1 MNRKMIEKKQ
11 INMNNLII
19 LYKNLHVILLKE
31 ISKLM
36 EYIEEIKI
44 YCHKQDTKLNE
55 IVEKTTNIFQGY
67 QLIEYEINNVKKIVI
82 EKGEKITSTVLNTIF
97 KIKNPNNQV
106 ISIMKI
112 IYEILTINVDIVKEN
127 SINEKE
133 EINWEFLR
141 KKIDIKYIMLLLSF
155 ITETSNLNISK
166 EIMENAT
173 PIIKNDQ
180 YKNTNIKSFP
190 EIIIMIDFIEVLMVY
205 YTKLTMLKKL
215 YISNKN
221 KNNKLETIQ
230 SEMDKQTELMKVT
243 QLFLEKIK
251 KDYENYKIALK
262 NKDKNN
268 RMIYGYNI
276 LEKYSLYEKYIV
288 SEEFIPNNE
297 DYNSEYYNS
306 NYGGNSYNNLKKKKR
321 YVIKLDRKYSKK
333 EKFIQ
338 QLSASLI
345 TYTKGIRKIN
355 RKNFIKAINEYKN
368 TSVNKNSSN
377 NNSLSKSKNKNNIS
391 INISTNNIL
400 MRSTESNN
408 SSFNL
413 KGSFLT
419 NPTNSIFNIT
429 KINNS
434 PFRNEN
440 SRNTTNSIL
449 NKKSFIESYPTFDN
463 FYQMSNRNMP
473 LKDGLNISSNE
484 CDQTTNK
491 TILNTHEINSVKTNK
506 EKEKKRNNM
515 GIKNNKKK
523 EINLKLEDEQTYSFC
538 SICCKNM
545 ERKIGQIL
553 PK

>member
-1 MNRKMIEKKQ
+1 
-11 INMNNLII
+11 MNNLII

-36 EYIEEIKI
+36 EYIEELKI
-44 YCHKQDTKLNE
+44 YSYKQGTKFNE
-55 IVEKTTNIFQGY
+55 IYEKTTNIFQGY
-67 QLIEYEINNVKKIVI
+67 QLIECEIDNIKKKVI
-82 EKGEKITSTVLNTIF
+82 EKGEKITSAVLNKIF
-97 KIKNPNNQV
+97 NIKNPNNQI
-106 ISIMKI
+106 ISLMKI
-112 IYEILTINVDIVKEN
+112 IYDILKINIDIIKDN

-133 EINWEFLR
+133 EINWEFL
-141 KKIDIKYIMLLLSF
+141 KKRIDIKYIMLFLSF
-155 ITETSNLNISK
+155 ITETANLNISK

-173 PIIKNDQ
+173 PITKNDQ
-180 YKNTNIKSFP
+180 YKNTYIKSFP

-205 YTKLTMLKKL
+205 YTKSTMLKKL
-215 YISNKN
+215 YISNMN
-221 KNNKLETIQ
+221 KKNKLETLQ

-243 QLFLEKIK
+243 QIFLEKIK
-251 KDYENYKIALK
+251 KDYNNYEIALK

-288 SEEFIPNNE
+288 SEEYNPNKE

-306 NYGGNSYNNLKKKKR
+306 NYGGNTYNNLKKKKR
-321 YVIKLDRKYSKK
+321 YVIKLDKKYSKK
-333 EKFIQ
+333 EKFIK
-338 QLSASLI
+338 QLSSSLN

-355 RKNFIKAINEYKN
+355 RKNFIKAINENKN

-400 MRSTESNN
+400 MRSSESNN

-413 KGSFLT
+413 KGSFIT
-419 NPTNSIFNIT
+419 NPTNSIFNVT
-429 KINNS
+429 KINNNS
-434 PFRNEN
+434 PFEN

-463 FYQMSNRNMP
+463 FYQMSNRNMI

-484 CDQTTNK
+484 CEQTTNK
-491 TILNTHEINSVKTNK
+491 TILNTHELNSNKSK
-506 EKEKKRNNM
+506 EKEKKRNNI
-515 GIKNNKKK
+515 GIKNKKK
-523 EINLKLEDEQTYSFC
+523 EVNLKIEDEQTYSFC

-545 ERKIGQIL
+545 ERKINQIL

>member
-1 MNRKMIEKKQ
+1 
-11 INMNNLII
+11 MNNLII

-36 EYIEEIKI
+36 EYIEEIKTT
-44 YCHKQDTKLNE
+44 CHKQDTKFNE
-55 IVEKTTNIFQGY
+55 TLEKTTNIFQGY
-67 QLIEYEINNVKKIVI
+67 QLIEFEIDNHKKKVI
-82 EKGEKITSTVLNTIF
+82 EKGEKITSAVLNKIF
-97 KIKNPNNQV
+97 KIKNPNNQI

-112 IYEILTINVDIVKEN
+112 IYDILKINIDKEN

-133 EINWEFLR
+133 EINWEFLK

-155 ITETSNLNISK
+155 ITETPNLNISK
-166 EIMENAT
+166 EIIENAT
-173 PIIKNDQ
+173 PITKNDQ
-180 YKNTNIKSFP
+180 YKNTYIKSFP
-190 EIIIMIDFIEVLMVY
+190 EIIIIIDFIEVLIVY
-205 YTKLTMLKKL
+205 YTKCTMLTKL

-221 KNNKLETIQ
+221 KNNKLVTLQ
-230 SEMDKQTELMKVT
+230 SEMNEQNELMKVT
-243 QLFLEKIK
+243 QFFLGNIK
-251 KDYENYKIALK
+251 KDYNNYEIALK

-288 SEEFIPNNE
+288 LEEYNPNKE

-306 NYGGNSYNNLKKKKR
+306 NYGGNTYNNLKKKRR
-321 YVIKLDRKYSKK
+321 YVIKLDKKYSKK
-333 EKFIQ
+333 EKFIK
-338 QLSASLI
+338 QLSSSLI

-355 RKNFIKAINEYKN
+355 RKNFIKAINENKN

-400 MRSTESNN
+400 MRSSESN

-413 KGSFLT
+413 KGSFIT
-419 NPTNSIFNIT
+419 NPTNSIFNVT

-434 PFRNEN
+434 PFRNES

-463 FYQMSNRNMP
+463 FYQMSNRNII

-491 TILNTHEINSVKTNK
+491 TILNTHELNSNKSK
-506 EKEKKRNNM
+506 EKEKKRNNI
-515 GIKNNKKK
+515 GIKNKKK
-523 EINLKLEDEQTYSFC
+523 EVNLKLEDEQTYSFC

-545 ERKIGQIL
+545 ERKINQIL

>member
-1 MNRKMIEKKQ
+1 
-11 INMNNLII
+11 MNNLII

-36 EYIEEIKI
+36 EYIEELKI
-44 YCHKQDTKLNE
+44 YSYKQGTKFNE
-55 IVEKTTNIFQGY
+55 IYEKTTNIFQGY
-67 QLIEYEINNVKKIVI
+67 QLIECEIDNIKKKVI
-82 EKGEKITSTVLNTIF
+82 EKGEKITSAVLNKIF
-97 KIKNPNNQV
+97 NIKNPNNQI
-106 ISIMKI
+106 ISLMKI
-112 IYEILTINVDIVKEN
+112 IYDILKINIDIIKDN

-133 EINWEFLR
+133 EINWEFL
-141 KKIDIKYIMLLLSF
+141 KKRIDIKYIMLFLSF
-155 ITETSNLNISK
+155 ITETANLNISK

-173 PIIKNDQ
+173 PITKNDQ
-180 YKNTNIKSFP
+180 YKNTYIKSFP

-205 YTKLTMLKKL
+205 YTKSTMLKKL
-215 YISNKN
+215 YISNMN
-221 KNNKLETIQ
+221 KKNKLETLQ

-243 QLFLEKIK
+243 QIFLEKIK
-251 KDYENYKIALK
+251 KDYNNYEIALK

-288 SEEFIPNNE
+288 SEEYNPNKE

-306 NYGGNSYNNLKKKKR
+306 NYGGNTYNNLKKKKR
-321 YVIKLDRKYSKK
+321 YVIKLDKKYSKK
-333 EKFIQ
+333 EKFIK
-338 QLSASLI
+338 QLSSSLN

-355 RKNFIKAINEYKN
+355 RKNFIKAINENKN

-400 MRSTESNN
+400 MRSSESNN

-413 KGSFLT
+413 KGSFIT
-419 NPTNSIFNIT
+419 NPTNSIFNVT
-429 KINNS
+429 KINNNS
-434 PFRNEN
+434 PFEN

-463 FYQMSNRNMP
+463 FYQMSNRNMI

-484 CDQTTNK
+484 CEQTTNK
-491 TILNTHEINSVKTNK
+491 TILNTHELNSNKSK
-506 EKEKKRNNM
+506 EKENKRNNI
-515 GIKNNKKK
+515 GIKNKKK
-523 EINLKLEDEQTYSFC
+523 EVNLKIEDEQTYSFC

-545 ERKIGQIL
+545 ERKINQIL

>member
-1 MNRKMIEKKQ
+1 
-11 INMNNLII
+11 MNNLII

-36 EYIEEIKI
+36 EYIEELKI
-44 YCHKQDTKLNE
+44 YSYKQGTKFNE
-55 IVEKTTNIFQGY
+55 IYEKTTNIFQGY
-67 QLIEYEINNVKKIVI
+67 QLIECEIDNIKKKVI
-82 EKGEKITSTVLNTIF
+82 EKGEKITSAVLNKIF
-97 KIKNPNNQV
+97 NIKNPNNQI
-106 ISIMKI
+106 ISLMKI
-112 IYEILTINVDIVKEN
+112 IYDILKINIDIIKDN

-133 EINWEFLR
+133 EINWEFL
-141 KKIDIKYIMLLLSF
+141 KKRIDIKYIMLFLSF
-155 ITETSNLNISK
+155 ITETANLNISK

-173 PIIKNDQ
+173 PITKNDQ
-180 YKNTNIKSFP
+180 YKNTYIKSFP

-205 YTKLTMLKKL
+205 YTKSTMLKKL
-215 YISNKN
+215 YISNMNKKN
-221 KNNKLETIQ
+221 KLDTLQ

-243 QLFLEKIK
+243 QIFLEKIK
-251 KDYENYKIALK
+251 KDYNNYEIALK

-288 SEEFIPNNE
+288 SEEYNPNKE

-306 NYGGNSYNNLKKKKR
+306 NYGGNTYNNLKKKKR
-321 YVIKLDRKYSKK
+321 YVIKLDKKYSKK
-333 EKFIQ
+333 EKFIK
-338 QLSASLI
+338 QLSSSLN

-355 RKNFIKAINEYKN
+355 RKIFIKAINENKN

-400 MRSTESNN
+400 MRSSESNN

-413 KGSFLT
+413 KGSFIT
-419 NPTNSIFNIT
+419 NPTNSIFNVT

-434 PFRNEN
+434 PFEN

-463 FYQMSNRNMP
+463 FYQMSNRNMI

-484 CDQTTNK
+484 CEQTTNK
-491 TILNTHEINSVKTNK
+491 TILNTHELNSNKSK
-506 EKEKKRNNM
+506 EKENKRNNI
-515 GIKNNKKK
+515 GIKNKKK
-523 EINLKLEDEQTYSFC
+523 EVNLKIEDEQTYSFC

-545 ERKIGQIL
+545 ERKINQIL

>member
-1 MNRKMIEKKQ
+1 MNRKIIEKKQ

-413 KGSFLT
+413 KGSFIT
-419 NPTNSIFNIT
+419 NPTNSIFNLT

>member
-1 MNRKMIEKKQ
+1 MNRKIIEKKQ

-288 SEEFIPNNE
+288 SEEYIPNNE

-413 KGSFLT
+413 KGSFIT
-419 NPTNSIFNIT
+419 NPTNSIFNLT

>member
-1 MNRKMIEKKQ
+1 
-11 INMNNLII
+11 
-19 LYKNLHVILLKE
+19 
-31 ISKLM
+31 
-36 EYIEEIKI
+36 
-44 YCHKQDTKLNE
+44 
-55 IVEKTTNIFQGY
+55 
-67 QLIEYEINNVKKIVI
+67 VI

-321 YVIKLDRKYSKK
+321 YVIKLDRKYIKK

-413 KGSFLT
+413 KGSFIT
-419 NPTNSIFNIT
+419 NPTNSIFNLT

>member
-1 MNRKMIEKKQ
+1 
-11 INMNNLII
+11 MNNLII

-306 NYGGNSYNNLKKKKR
+306 NYGGNTYNNLKKKKR

-491 TILNTHEINSVKTNK
+491 TILNTHEINSVKSNK
-506 EKEKKRNNM
+506 EKEKKRNNID
-515 GIKNNKKK
+515 IKNNKKK

-545 ERKIGQIL
+545 ERKIGQML